1 MQAHPRYNDVVA
13 EVRAFLAERIDVAE
27 AYGLPR
33 ESIAVDPG
41 IGFGKNQADNLA
53 LLARLRGLADLRRP
67 VAVGVSRK
75 SFIGKILDAPP
86 EDRLEGTIA
95 AAVVSLVNGASILRV
110 HDVRAVKR
118 AVRVAEAILS
128 EAGANEP
135 PREEKAGYVH

>member
-1 MQAHPRYNDVVA
+1 MQVQPRYHDVVA
-13 EVRAFLAERIDVAE
+13 EVKAFLSGRIDVAE

-41 IGFGKNQADNLA
+41 IGFGKGQADNLA
-53 LLARLRGLADLRRP
+53 LLGGLRALAGLGRP
-67 VAVGVSRK
+67 VLVGVSRK

-95 AAVVSLVNGASILRV
+95 AAVMSLVNGARILRV

-118 AVRVAEAILS
+118 AVRVAEAIL
-128 EAGANEP
+128 AGAADAEGS
-135 PREEKAGYVH
+135 REEKAGYAQ